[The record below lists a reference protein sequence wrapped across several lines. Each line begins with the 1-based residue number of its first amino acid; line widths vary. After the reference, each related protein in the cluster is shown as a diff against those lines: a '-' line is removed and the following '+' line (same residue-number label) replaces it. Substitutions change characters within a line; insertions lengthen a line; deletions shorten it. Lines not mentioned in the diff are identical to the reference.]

1 MTKHDAVY
9 KFFKQK
15 IDEISEQTLG
25 FNHSSESI
33 DQIALTTDYSD
44 RVIKRY
50 FKGAKKAYGFTIT
63 IIRPYSTDLDM
74 LNLECMN
81 FVQEFMDWITEQ
93 NRKKNFPDFGPDCQI
108 QEIENLQNM
117 PNLSGINPKEG
128 LARYQIQCR
137 INYFDKEENRNET
150 K

>member
-15 IDEISEQTLG
+15 IDEIAEQTLG
-25 FNHSSESI
+25 FNYFSESI

-93 NRKKNFPDFGPDCQI
+93 NRKKNFPDFGSDCQI

-117 PNLSGINPKEG
+117 PNLSGINSKEG